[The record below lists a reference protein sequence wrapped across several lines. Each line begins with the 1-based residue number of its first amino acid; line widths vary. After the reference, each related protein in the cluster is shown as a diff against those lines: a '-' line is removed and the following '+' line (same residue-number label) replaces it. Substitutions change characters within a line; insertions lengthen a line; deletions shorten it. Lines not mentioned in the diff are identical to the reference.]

1 MTLMLKKSHLFLTV
15 SMAVLAGGASEAFAG
30 AFALREQSTTYQGTS
45 FAGNAVGGDSI
56 SSMFWNPATLTNT
69 IGLVTESHSTL
80 IVPDVSITPDSTVAT
95 AAFGSSGDL
104 GNDAWV
110 PATYI
115 GYQIDESWY
124 LGLSINTPFG
134 LSTKSGPDWSGQVYA
149 RTSEVFTVNVTPTL
163 AYKFNDMIS
172 VGLGMQ
178 FQYFDVR
185 LTSATNAAPGAPTAA
200 LTGDDIGFGFTA
212 GVTLT
217 PMKGTEI
224 GLGYRSA
231 VFHNLD
237 GNFATPV
244 AIGLLPAGTYDISA
258 QMATPDMVTLSAKQR
273 ITDSF
278 RVMGTVEWTNWSRLK
293 EPLVVMDS
301 GSTLRTLPFN
311 YDDGW
316 FFALGGEYDFNE
328 KLTLR
333 AGVAYE
339 MSPIDEDIR
348 SLRLPDADRV
358 WLSTGLTYKPFE
370 HLSLDFAYTYI
381 FSAEDTRVNIDAN
394 HQDFA
399 GLTYTG
405 DVDAS
410 VNIISAALRY
420 TW

>member
-1 MTLMLKKSHLFLTV
+1 MLKKKHLFLTV
-15 SMAVLAGGASEAFAG
+15 SMVALAGGASQAIAG
-30 AFALREQSTTYQGTS
+30 GFALREQSAYYQGTS

-69 IGLVTESHSTL
+69 IGMISESHHTL
-80 IVPDVSITPDSTVAT
+80 IVPNSEITPDSSVAT
-95 AAFGSSGDL
+95 AAFGPSGDL
-104 GNDAWV
+104 ANDAWI
-110 PATYI
+110 PSSYT
-115 GYQIDESWY
+115 GYQIDENWY

-134 LSTKSGPDWSGQVYA
+134 LSTKSGPNWSGQVYA
-149 RTSEVFTVNVTPTL
+149 RTSEVFSVNVTPTI

-185 LTSATNAAPGAPTAA
+185 LTSATNALPGAPTAG
-200 LTGDDIGFGFTA
+200 LTGDDIGYGFTA
-212 GVTLT
+212 GITLT

-231 VFHNLD
+231 VFHDLD
-237 GNFATPV
+237 GNFSTPV
-244 AIGLLPAGTYDISA
+244 AIGALPAGTYDISA
-258 QMATPDMVTLSAKQR
+258 KMATPDMVTLSAKQR

-278 RVMGTVEWTNWSRLK
+278 RVMGTIEWTNWSRLK
-293 EPLVVMDS
+293 EPAVLLDS
-301 GSTLRTLPFN
+301 GTQLRTLPFN
-311 YDDGW
+311 YDDSW
-316 FFALGGEYDFNE
+316 FFSVGGEYDWND

-339 MSPIDEDIR
+339 LSPIDENIR
-348 SLRLPDADRV
+348 SLRLPDSDRV
-358 WLSTGLTYKPFE
+358 WLSTGLSYKPME
-370 HLSLDFAYTYI
+370 NLSLDLGYTYI
-381 FSAEDTRVNIDAN
+381 FSAEDARVNIGPS
-394 HQDFA
+394 HQDYA

-410 VNIISAALRY
+410 VNIVSAAVRY